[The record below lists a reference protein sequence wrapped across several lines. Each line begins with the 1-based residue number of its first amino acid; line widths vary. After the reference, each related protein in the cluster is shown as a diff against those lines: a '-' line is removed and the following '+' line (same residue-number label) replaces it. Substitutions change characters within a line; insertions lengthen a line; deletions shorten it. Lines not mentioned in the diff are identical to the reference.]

1 MRDAPSELA
10 KAFELL
16 HLLYLGPCRFA
27 LAGPFLD
34 LPLQFGIRTHQL
46 GGPLLDA
53 ALQLCV
59 DEFELPG
66 LPEEIGKHPYLGP
79 QKFGDDWYKNVVDR
93 PVAVPF
99 NTIGVGQR
107 DGGDKNDC
115 GLLKARMVA
124 DHPSEFKTVELR
136 HADIAENDSDVLL
149 KEVLEGLSGGP
160 GFDQVFSEALQYRLV
175 AEELRRLIVDKQY
188 VNRILGHDAPSSY
201 W

>member
-1 MRDAPSELA
+1 MRDAPSEMA

-16 HLLYLGPCRFA
+16 YLPHLGPRRFA
-27 LAGPFLD
+27 LAGPFFD
-34 LPLQFGIRTHQL
+34 ASFQFGICTRQL

-66 LPEEIGKHPYLGP
+66 LPEEIGKHPYLGH

-99 NTIGVGQR
+99 DTIWVGQR

-115 GLLKARMVA
+115 
-124 DHPSEFKTVELR
+124 
-136 HADIAENDSDVLL
+136 
-149 KEVLEGLSGGP
+149 
-160 GFDQVFSEALQYRLV
+160 
-175 AEELRRLIVDKQY
+175 
-188 VNRILGHDAPSSY
+188 
-201 W
+201 